1 MKKIGVIIGTE
12 DEPVSQKYY
21 KENKKILDVLKEYD
35 IYNDYIPYDFAMF
48 AEIKA
53 HGEKN
58 GFTVV
63 PLFGQTFTLKE
74 ANECDFIFS
83 IFEGVYSFM
92 NGKYPGYQRY
102 MNILKRT
109 NSTVF
114 PSQKM
119 QEFVINKHK
128 YMKYFHKKGYNITP
142 TKFVNLNNYSVKPI
156 MTFIKKHNFK
166 EIIVKPELGAFKTGF
181 KIIRNVTEK
190 KVTDYLNSLK
200 KKGFKRIL
208 VQEFIPEFNKFG
220 EIKTYWINGKNLYS
234 YKQQWQDGEGV
245 FQSQDKI
252 EKELL
257 EDCLK
262 TGEALLKDIFKDHEP
277 LIQCR
282 VDFAC
287 CMNNDKRCREFF
299 INEIEICPTIGEQ
312 ESNGKA
318 YKLLAKE
325 LIEYCSNNDSKLTS
339 FQTALGE

>member
-21 KENKKILDVLKEYD
+21 KKNKKIMDVLQEYD
-35 IYNDYIPYDFAMF
+35 IYGDYIPYDFAIF
-48 AEIKA
+48 AEIKS

-58 GFTVV
+58 GYQVV

-74 ANECDFIFS
+74 ANDCDFIFT

-92 NGKYPGYQRY
+92 HGKYPGYQRF
-102 MNILKRT
+102 MNILKKT
-109 NSTVF
+109 SATVF

-119 QEFVINKHK
+119 QEFVINKHQ
-128 YMKYFHKKGYNITP
+128 YMTYFNKKGYNITP
-142 TKFVNLNNYSVKPI
+142 TKFVNLNNYSISPI
-156 MTFIKKHNFK
+156 MKFIQKNKFT

-181 KIIRNVTEK
+181 KIIKNVNEK
-190 KVTDYLNSLK
+190 KVSEYLRSLK
-200 KKGFKRIL
+200 KKGYRRIL
-208 VQEFIPEFNKFG
+208 IQEFIPEFNKFG

-234 YKQQWQDGEGV
+234 YKQQWADGEGV

-257 EDCLK
+257 KECLE
-262 TGEALLKDIFKDHEP
+262 TGKELLKDIFKDHEH

-312 ESNGKA
+312 ESDGKA

-325 LIEYCSNNDSKLTS
+325 VINYCGKNNSSS
-339 FQTALGE
+339 FKTALGER